1 MKRIA
6 AVQASVVLMA
16 LLLYTPHIRAAASH
30 AITPSGSGTKS
41 GADWNNACAGF
52 TGSCATTGT
61 TGMVRGDVYYVAGG
75 QYSVVG
81 GSNQLF
87 DVADSASLTI
97 EIRGATTADHG
108 PATGWMSSFDVN
120 SAPAKI
126 VPNLTFVNNTTG
138 NNTAIWSIKSSNWTI
153 NGNNCT
159 ANQVRQ
165 FGQGIM
171 IDDSQSSPGKASI
184 QSSILI
190 DNTEAVNLTLSC
202 VELNGYGLESSLGQ
216 SVGPTSISCTSGVVT
231 ATFASPTRFFGPDST
246 QNRPGTQI
254 AISGVSGGSGFNL
267 AQAVVTANPTVS
279 SLKYNSPGCSGSGTG
294 GTIDG
299 VYDYGASPVFQFGL
313 AGNVVIRYSSIHD
326 SGNPMHMRDG
336 YTSLLFEYN
345 FISRFFGNSTFHSEA
360 FSWQGCVGSGFTG
373 TTIRYNYLLD
383 GESTGAFVPLF
394 GACMSELDIYG
405 NVVANTSGNPY
416 LRGGYG
422 DGIFTCINASNNTKC
437 TNVQIYNNAFANIKG
452 TSAGKS
458 GVQTET
464 GIDHSTWRIEDNL
477 WYNDD
482 PVGITSGMGA
492 EDYNT
497 LLNTSQVGGSGL
509 TGAHDFSITGAV
521 DPFNGDAATKPVIT
535 GFELKSETVDAH
547 LNDGVSTASFFPAD
561 ETDYNRKTRG
571 SDGTWERGAFE
582 F

>member
-6 AVQASVVLMA
+6 VVQKCVVLA
-16 LLLYTPHIRAAASH
+16 VLLLSAPHVYAASH

-52 TGSCATTGT
+52 TGNCATTGT
-61 TGMVRGDVYYVAGG
+61 TGMVRGDIYYVAGG

-81 GSNQLF
+81 GSNQIF

-97 EIRGATTADHG
+97 EIRGATAADHG
-108 PATGWMSSFDVN
+108 PATGWVAGFDVN
-120 SAPAKI
+120 TAPARI
-126 VPNLTFVNNTTG
+126 VPSLTYVNNTTG
-138 NNTAIWSIKSSNWTI
+138 NNTTIWRITSSNWTI

-171 IDDSQSSPGKASI
+171 IDDSQSAPGLTSI

-190 DNTEAVNLTLSC
+190 NPTEAVNLTLLC
-202 VELNGYGLESSLGQ
+202 VEFKGYGLSSSLGN
-216 SVGPTSISCTSGVVT
+216 SAAPTSISCSNGVVT
-231 ATFASPTRFFGPDST
+231 ATFGSATRFFGPDST
-246 QNRPGTQI
+246 QNRPGSQI
-254 AISGVSGGSGFNL
+254 AITGVSGGSGFNL
-267 AQAVVTANPTVS
+267 AQAVVTGNPTAS
-279 SLKYNSPGCSGSGTG
+279 SITYNSPGCSGSGTG

-299 VYDYGASPVFQFGL
+299 VYNFGVFPIFQYSV
-313 AGNVVIRYSSIHD
+313 AGNIVIRYCSIHD
-326 SGNPMHMRDG
+326 TNNPMHLRDG
-336 YTSLLFEYN
+336 STSHLFEYN
-345 FISRFFGNSTFHSEA
+345 FVGRWFGNSTFHSEA

-383 GESTGAFVPLF
+383 GESSGVFVPLN

-416 LRGGYG
+416 LRSGYG
-422 DGIFTCINASNNTKC
+422 DGVFDCINHTAGTTC
-437 TNVQIYNNAFANIKG
+437 TNVQIYNNTFANIKG
-452 TSAGKS
+452 TSPGKS
-458 GVQTET
+458 GVQVET
-464 GIDHSTWRIEDNL
+464 GISNSTWRVEDNL

-482 PVGITSGMGA
+482 PMGMSPGMGT

-497 LLNTSQVGGSGL
+497 LLNTSQVGGAGL
-509 TGAHDFSITGAV
+509 TGAHDFSITGAT
-521 DPFNGDAATKPVIT
+521 DPFNADTATKPVIT